1 MMKKIFKIII
11 ALVITA
17 FLVNIEVLAQDE
29 NVALEQVGESLQLDK
44 YLNVFKMYIQ
54 ENDINELNINE
65 MYTSLVSG
73 NGVNYQNLS
82 DIFISNLFKQIKS
95 SATSVT
101 TLFVIIV
108 VMAILT
114 NLQLDKD
121 SDVVKISRL
130 IIVMCVGAILLKNYI
145 EIVQI
150 FNNIIKILS
159 NSMQV
164 VAVFLTGI
172 LVASGKITSVGIIQP
187 LLLFVASFIC
197 VVTQYI
203 VVPFFTISIAINII
217 SKISTDI
224 KLDKMSGLFRKSSLC
239 IFSSIIAIF
248 VLILS
253 METTITKSIDGIY
266 FKTTQNIVSDV
277 VPVVGKFL
285 SDSLDT
291 VLGATELIGKAGGI
305 IALIVTILIVSVP
318 VIKIFVVFALYKILA
333 ALSEPINEDKILSE
347 FINGFADVYKDM
359 LGILIGITILFVMA
373 TGIIMSML
381 NYISG

>member
-203 VVPFFTISIAINII
+203 VVPFFTISIAF
-217 SKISTDI
+217 T
-224 KLDKMSGLFRKSSLC
+224 F
-239 IFSSIIAIF
+239 
-248 VLILS
+248 
-253 METTITKSIDGIY
+253 
-266 FKTTQNIVSDV
+266 
-277 VPVVGKFL
+277 
-285 SDSLDT
+285 
-291 VLGATELIGKAGGI
+291 
-305 IALIVTILIVSVP
+305 
-318 VIKIFVVFALYKILA
+318 
-333 ALSEPINEDKILSE
+333 
-347 FINGFADVYKDM
+347 
-359 LGILIGITILFVMA
+359 
-373 TGIIMSML
+373 
-381 NYISG
+381 